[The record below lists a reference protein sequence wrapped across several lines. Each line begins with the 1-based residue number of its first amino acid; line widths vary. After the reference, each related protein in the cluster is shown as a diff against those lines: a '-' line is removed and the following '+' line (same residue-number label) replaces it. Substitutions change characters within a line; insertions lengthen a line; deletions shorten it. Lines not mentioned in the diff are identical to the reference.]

1 MNKKKI
7 FIAVLVFLVL
17 VIVVVAIMLNRDQ
30 QEWGEWYDIG
40 LEQYEDISGYN
51 VSDGKLE
58 VGDLVLTILDDY
70 PVITDNQELEIS
82 TSDKQRPESDLFP
95 TQGCEVG
102 LSIKTFDYD
111 NNRLDIVKE
120 SPSNI
125 NIGGFEGL
133 RTDVP
138 FGDNYLVN
146 IEVPIGDKLLYTII
160 SPINHQEKER
170 CEEFLNSLIN

>member
-17 VIVVVAIMLNRDQ
+17 VVVVVIMLNRDQ
-30 QEWGEWYDIG
+30 QEWGEWYNVG
-40 LEQYEDISGYN
+40 SEQYEDISDYS

-58 VGDLVLTILDDY
+58 VGDLVLIILDDY
-70 PVITDNQELEIS
+70 SVITDNQELEIS
-82 TSDKQRPESDLFP
+82 TSDKQRSESDLFP
-95 TQGCEVG
+95 IQGCEVG

-111 NNRLDIVKE
+111 DNRLDIVKE
-120 SPSNI
+120 SSSNI

-146 IEVPIGDKLLYTII
+146 IEVPIGDKLYTII